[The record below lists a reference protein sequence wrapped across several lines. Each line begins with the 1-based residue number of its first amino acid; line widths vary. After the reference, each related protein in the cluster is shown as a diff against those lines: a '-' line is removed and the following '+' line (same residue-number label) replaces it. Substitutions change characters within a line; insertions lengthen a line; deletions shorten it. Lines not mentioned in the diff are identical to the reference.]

1 MQIKPENKL
10 LRNASRASSRG
21 SFFERQLSI
30 LTTGHSTGESADQVR
45 GSFGLNLLYEPP
57 EPIVDFI
64 FVHGLRGGSRKTW
77 SYSEDPSLF
86 WPKQWLPL
94 EPRFRHVRLH
104 TYGYNSD
111 WGEKKG
117 SVLNI
122 HDFGSALLGDMK
134 TSPYIQDGANAC
146 ILARHDPNHQDLA
159 PRFHS
164 IYFLATPHRGADS
177 AQLLHRV
184 IKASMTLSGKDYIN
198 DLIPNSGAIQA
209 INDDFRHIVQNLHLW
224 SFYESVK
231 TNLGVS
237 QALIVE
243 KDSAI
248 LGLPKERVQLLNADH
263 RHVCK
268 FRDTLDSNYIT
279 LRNAFV
285 STIDQIEREC
295 LAATQDGYCNTM
307 TVLAGYLVQ
316 GGLPDNDL
324 ATFLD
329 RQLDGTC
336 QWLTDDTEY
345 KAWKAGVEGAPKL
358 LWLSGKP
365 ATGKSTLA
373 AHAVRQ
379 FHDCNLDCSY
389 FFFKHGDKSKSSVAS
404 MLRSFAYQM
413 ASTNPHIRSEILA
426 MHDNGV
432 LMDADDE
439 RTLWRSIF
447 LSRVFRTDFH
457 QPYFWVID
465 ALDECADF
473 ACFLPMLAKIE
484 KNIPLRVFFTS
495 RPSSAI
501 QTLLL
506 QERLLVSA
514 MEVTA
519 EVSYHDI
526 RCILEASARFLPIDD
541 PIACEGL
548 IAKILHKSNGCFLWV
563 VLVLKEL
570 ETTHSEQQIQ
580 EVLDSVPSEMDS
592 LYTRILDTMAM
603 IPRNRKLAQAILR
616 WTVCAVRPL
625 TVEELKEAIRLDL
638 GEVIPRLER
647 TVESVCGHLVYID
660 RNSRVQIIHQTV
672 RAFLTQDGLVSD
684 FAIDRLQEH
693 SRLAGVCLQYLCS
706 DELKSSRYRR
716 RGSATRAAK
725 RSVFAEYATV
735 YFSEHIVRSSS
746 SNDNQIATLSSFF
759 NTNILSWIEM
769 VAEGGDLY
777 FLTKTAKNLKAYME
791 RRAKYKSPLGKQ
803 VHAISSWIQDLI
815 HIVTN
820 FGRPLLTSPPSIHFL
835 IPPVCPRNSIIYRQ
849 YHEYPRCLEIVGQ
862 SELEWD
868 DRLSC
873 INFRESQVLAIAC
886 RDNRFVTGLSDG
898 RIVLYHT
905 STCQEAGQLIHGT
918 EAVRFL
924 VFGSANV
931 LLASGGRKAIA
942 LWDTTTGT
950 RLWTVD
956 VTERL
961 LTLGFNEDDTILMAT
976 TIANCTSC
984 WSVEAGEELEKFFVS
999 DQIEDD
1005 SNTYQRPPSHAQ
1017 ISGELNLLAVC
1028 YRQRPINI
1036 WDLEDRSFIGQFHK
1050 SAPDVYHG
1058 PLLVAMVF
1066 NPNPDL
1072 NLAAAS
1078 YQDGDLVIFDPWN
1091 QKQHTMVEA
1100 NAHILAASSDGAT
1113 LATGDSSGT
1122 VQIFDFETLRL
1133 LYRSTVNDFDIRAI
1147 TFASNNVR
1155 FFDIRRDH
1163 CNVWEP
1169 SAIVRQTATGDGS
1182 SEYCSEGLIG
1192 DVETVGT
1199 PLSDDSEAIT
1209 AMVSDGDD
1217 LLFCGKES
1225 GSVFVYEAKTGRQ
1238 MQELYTH
1245 AANAAI
1251 LLLDWNYREAMLV
1264 SIDRSSRIQV
1274 RKISG
1279 KGSDK
1284 RFAEPPSL
1292 DQSIGQAVRQVLFH
1306 SSGTMLLISTSSSDL
1321 VWNSD
1326 GHQLAS
1332 RNPSGRQSWQWI
1344 DCSSSTHSLLLAVDG
1359 QIKYFD
1365 WKTLEE
1371 RPLSTILQI
1380 STEAGDYP
1388 PIVSMSISS
1397 HGSIICAHFREPPG
1411 GQGLARLRLWSAS
1424 ILAKTA
1430 QNQISKD
1437 ITNFDQIANEVKT
1450 VIGFHKLLLLF
1461 LDQRGWICSI
1471 SVGKTTK
1478 ERAYTR
1484 HFFIPYGWHCSGE
1497 LIFAVTAKGGIV
1509 LVRKDGIAV
1518 FHRGLDFEDRVLL
1531 SMDDDAAMSRTE
1543 PHWRSPVLENHLDS
1557 PRSVHQ

>member
-1 MQIKPENKL
+1 
-10 LRNASRASSRG
+10 
-21 SFFERQLSI
+21 
-30 LTTGHSTGESADQVR
+30 
-45 GSFGLNLLYEPP
+45 
-57 EPIVDFI
+57 
-64 FVHGLRGGSRKTW
+64 
-77 SYSEDPSLF
+77 
-86 WPKQWLPL
+86 
-94 EPRFRHVRLH
+94 
-104 TYGYNSD
+104 
-111 WGEKKG
+111 
-117 SVLNI
+117 
-122 HDFGSALLGDMK
+122 MK
-134 TSPYIQDGANAC
+134 A
-146 ILARHDPNHQDLA
+146 
-159 PRFHS
+159 
-164 IYFLATPHRGADS
+164 
-177 AQLLHRV
+177 
-184 IKASMTLSGKDYIN
+184 
-198 DLIPNSGAIQA
+198 
-209 INDDFRHIVQNLHLW
+209 
-224 SFYESVK
+224 
-231 TNLGVS
+231 
-237 QALIVE
+237 
-243 KDSAI
+243 
-248 LGLPKERVQLLNADH
+248 
-263 RHVCK
+263 
-268 FRDTLDSNYIT
+268 
-279 LRNAFV
+279 
-285 STIDQIEREC
+285 
-295 LAATQDGYCNTM
+295 
-307 TVLAGYLVQ
+307 LAGYLVQ
-316 GGLPDNDL
+316 GDMPDNDL
-324 ATFLD
+324 ATVLD

-336 QWLTDDTEY
+336 QWLTNDIEY
-345 KAWKAGVEGAPKL
+345 KSWRAGVEDAPKL

-373 AHAVRQ
+373 AHAVKELYDR
-379 FHDCNLDCSY
+379 NLDCSY

-413 ASTNPHIRSEILA
+413 ASTNPQVRSAILA

-432 LMDADDE
+432 LVDADDE

-447 LSRVFRTDFH
+447 LSRVFRTDFR

-465 ALDECADF
+465 ALDECTDF

-484 KNIPLRVFFTS
+484 KKIPLRVFFTS

-501 QTLLL
+501 QTLVL
-506 QERLLVSA
+506 QEKLQVSA
-514 MEVTA
+514 KQITTED
-519 EVSYHDI
+519 SFQDI
-526 RCILEASARFLPIDD
+526 RCILEASARFLPIED
-541 PIACEGL
+541 PIACEKL
-548 IAKILHKSNGCFLWV
+548 ITKILHKSNGCFLWV
-563 VLVLKEL
+563 ALVLKEL

-616 WTVCAVRPL
+616 WTVCAVRSL
-625 TVEELKEAIRLDL
+625 TLEELKEAIRLDL
-638 GEVIPRLER
+638 GEVVPRLER
-647 TVESVCGHLVYID
+647 TVESVCGHLVHVD

-684 FAIDRLQEH
+684 FAINKLQEH
-693 SRLAGVCLQYLCS
+693 SRLAEVCLQYLCS

-746 SNDNQIATLSSFF
+746 SNDNRIATLSSFF
-759 NTNILSWIEM
+759 NANILSWLEI

-791 RRAKYKSPLGKQ
+791 RRAKYTSPLGQQ

-849 YHEYPRCLEIVGQ
+849 YHEYPRCLEVVGQ

-873 INFRESQVLAIAC
+873 INFPESQVLAIAS

-931 LLASGGRKAIA
+931 LLASGGRQIIA
-942 LWDTTTGT
+942 LWDTTTGS
-950 RLWTVD
+950 RLWAVD
-956 VTERL
+956 ATERVL
-961 LTLGFNEDDTILMAT
+961 ALGFNEDDTILMAT

-1005 SNTYQRPPSHAQ
+1005 SSTYRRPPSHAQ

-1028 YRQRPINI
+1028 YRQRPINL

-1050 SAPDVYHG
+1050 SAADVYPG
-1058 PLLVAMVF
+1058 PLVEAMVF
-1066 NPNPDL
+1066 NPNPDV

-1078 YQDGDLVIFDPWN
+1078 YQDGDLVIFNPWN
-1091 QKQHTMVEA
+1091 QKSHAMVEA
-1100 NAHILAASSDGAT
+1100 NAHVLAVSPDGAT

-1122 VQIFDFETLRL
+1122 VQVFDFETLGL

-1147 TFASNNVR
+1147 SFASNNIR

-1169 SAIVRQTATGDGS
+1169 SAIVRQTATSDGS
-1182 SEYCSEGLIG
+1182 SEYCSEGVMG
-1192 DVETVGT
+1192 DVETVGIH
-1199 PLSDDSEAIT
+1199 LSDESQAIT
-1209 AMVSDGDD
+1209 AMVSDGDGY
-1217 LLFCGKES
+1217 LFCGKES
-1225 GSVFVYEAKTGRQ
+1225 GSVVVYEAKTGRQ
-1238 MQELYTH
+1238 IQELYRH
-1245 AANAAI
+1245 AGNVAI
-1251 LLLDWNYREAMLV
+1251 LLLEWNDRESVLA
-1264 SIDRSSRIQV
+1264 SIDRSSRILV

-1279 KGSDK
+1279 KGSYK

-1292 DQSIGQAVRQVLFH
+1292 DRSIGQAVRQVLFH
-1306 SSGTMLLISTSSSDL
+1306 SSGTMLLVSTSSSDQIWQ
-1321 VWNSD
+1321 VG

-1332 RNPSGRQSWQWI
+1332 RNAGGRLSWQWI
-1344 DCSSSTHSLLLAVDG
+1344 SCDSTTNSLLLAADG
-1359 QIKYFD
+1359 QIQCFD

-1371 RPLSTILQI
+1371 SPLSTISRVTL
-1380 STEAGDYP
+1380 EAGDCP
-1388 PIVSMSISS
+1388 PVVSMKISS
-1397 HGSIICAHFREPPG
+1397 QGSTVCAHFREPPG
-1411 GQGLARLRLWSAS
+1411 GQGSARLRLWSAS
-1424 ILAKTA
+1424 RSAKTA
-1430 QNQISKD
+1430 QDAIFKD
-1437 ITNFDQIANEVKT
+1437 ITNFDPIATEVKM

-1461 LDQRGWICSI
+1461 LDQSGWVCSI
-1471 SVGKTTK
+1471 CVEKTVK

-1497 LIFAVTAKGGIV
+1497 LIFAITAKGGIA

-1518 FHRGLDFEDRVLL
+1518 FHRGLDFEDRVVFG
-1531 SMDDDAAMSRTE
+1531 MDGDAATSRTE
-1543 PHWRSPVLENHLDS
+1543 PHWQSPVLENHIDS
-1557 PRSVHQ
+1557 PRS